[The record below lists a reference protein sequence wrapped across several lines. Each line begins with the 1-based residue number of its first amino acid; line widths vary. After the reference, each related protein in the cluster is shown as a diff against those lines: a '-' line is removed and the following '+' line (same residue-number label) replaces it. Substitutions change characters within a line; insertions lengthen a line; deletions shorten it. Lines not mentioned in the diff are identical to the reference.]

1 MGTEEA
7 KKVIHKELSY
17 KIVGALYEVYNRLGF
32 GYQEKIYQ
40 RAVEE
45 ELFRLGVPFKRE
57 SFSRVNYKGKVV
69 GFYFQDFLIEDKIV
83 LEMKVGDNLYQR
95 NINQVL
101 SYLKDSGKKLGIV
114 AVFTRHGV
122 IIRRVLN

>member
-7 KKVIHKELSY
+7 SKIIHKELSY

-40 RAVEE
+40 KALEE
-45 ELFRLGVPFKRE
+45 ELLRIGVPFKRE
-57 SFSRVNYKGKVV
+57 SFSRVNYKEKVV
-69 GFYFQDFLIEDKIV
+69 GFYFQDFLIGDKIV
-83 LEMKVGDNLYQR
+83 LEMKVGDNIYQR

-101 SYLKDSGKKLGIV
+101 AYLKDSGKRLGIV
-114 AVFTRHGV
+114 AVFTRNGV
-122 IIRRVLN
+122 VIRRVLN